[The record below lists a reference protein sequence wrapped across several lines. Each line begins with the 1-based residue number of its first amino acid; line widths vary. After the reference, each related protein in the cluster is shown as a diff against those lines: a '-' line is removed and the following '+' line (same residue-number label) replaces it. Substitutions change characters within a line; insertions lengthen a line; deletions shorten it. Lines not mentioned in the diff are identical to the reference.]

1 MRILHLMILMKWRR
15 KMANNRLFL
24 SLSEEDLKK
33 LDILRG
39 ELGMNRSEYI
49 RHLLSGQKKILPPT
63 IRDKKLIEKL
73 SQIDLDMRAIA
84 LKDGISP
91 GDALAIYSEIREMK
105 YLITGSSTS
114 GPLVQK

>member
-1 MRILHLMILMKWRR
+1 
-15 KMANNRLFL
+15 MANNRLFL
-24 SLSEEDLKK
+24 SLSEEDLMK

-49 RHLLSGQKKILPPT
+49 RHLLSGQKKILPPA